1 VERKPDVA
9 AVEEIEAP
17 PAATG
22 YRPNAV
28 QRFPYPV
35 RNVLRR
41 WRGTLGMMLGVGIA
55 LGVAMTMLAV
65 SQGSMDFYT
74 LDYKRS
80 GANLYVVTEG
90 GNLIPV
96 LPSDQPGTIEHARGT
111 LARVRGWPEV
121 REAIGVMN
129 WSMEREQDGPRD
141 PNAPKDLL
149 PVVGVDGDPTQIANM
164 ADIIAGRWIR
174 RPNEIVVGSRLSR
187 DEGLPLGST
196 VRLAGQTFTVVGVG
210 KVRGLGAAVV
220 PDGIIYMDYGAF
232 QQRAGIGDV
241 VGVIIIQSSDPAKT
255 AQRLVDA
262 GGLDVETPADLIR
275 KAEQVNQTGVAIYWV
290 MIGLTLVIAAL
301 FVSNMLARSVA
312 ERRLEFATLR
322 AIGIPR
328 RTILFTVG
336 AEALL
341 ISLAA
346 GLIGIALSL
355 VLGALLN
362 TAISAAYALEGIY
375 RAEASLF
382 VLIFVLAILLGPA
395 SGLFPARQATRVDP
409 VEVLREA

>member
-1 VERKPDVA
+1 MA
-9 AVEEIEAP
+9 AVEQVEAP
-17 PAATG
+17 PAAAG

-28 QRFPYPV
+28 QRLPYPV

-55 LGVAMTMLAV
+55 LGVTMTMLAV
-65 SQGSMDFYT
+65 SQGSIDFYT

-80 GANLYVVTEG
+80 AANLYVVTEG

-96 LPSDQPGTIEHARGT
+96 LPSDQPGTIDHAQST

-121 REAIGVMN
+121 AEAVGVMN
-129 WSMEREQDGPRD
+129 WSLEREQEGRRD
-141 PNAPKDLL
+141 PNAPQDLL
-149 PVVGVDGDPTQIANM
+149 PVVGVDGDPTQIPNM
-164 ADIIAGRWIR
+164 AVLTEGRWLR

-187 DEGLPLGST
+187 DEHLPLGST
-196 VRLAGQTFTVVGVG
+196 VRLGGQSFTVVGVG
-210 KVRGLGAAVV
+210 KLRALGGAAV
-220 PDGIIYMDYGAF
+220 PDALVYMDSGAF
-232 QQRAGIGDV
+232 RQRAGVGDV
-241 VGVIIIQSSDPAKT
+241 VGVIIVRSSDPAKT
-255 AQRLVDA
+255 EQRLRDV
-262 GGLDVETPADLIR
+262 GGLAVDTPADLIR

-290 MIGLTLVIAAL
+290 LIGLTLVIAAL

-322 AIGIPR
+322 AIGLPR

-341 ISLAA
+341 ISLVA
-346 GLIGIALSL
+346 GLLGIALSL
-355 VLGALLN
+355 FLGALLN
-362 TAISAAYALEGIY
+362 LAITTAYGLEGIY
-375 RAEASLF
+375 RADAGLF
-382 VLIFVLAILLGPA
+382 VLVFALAILLGLA
-395 SGLFPARQATRVDP
+395 AGLLPARQATRVDP